1 MRRVVA
7 EFIGTAA
14 ITLAVI
20 GSAIMATIW
29 TKDGAIWLLVNAIST
44 VSVLFISIVLFA
56 KISGAHFNPVVSLVE
71 FLAKRLGIKDL
82 LSYIAAQFLGAML
95 GAILAHVL
103 FDRQILTVS
112 EIERSGMN
120 IFASEI
126 VASFGLVLI
135 AIASWRKFKVTL
147 RASLISL
154 WIVGAYFFTAST
166 SFANPAVSF
175 GRMFTDSL
183 AGISPGSLALFAP
196 AQVIGGLLALALASY
211 FAKESRES

>member
-56 KISGAHFNPVVSLVE
+56 KMSGAHFNPVVSLVE
-71 FLAKRLGIKDL
+71 FLAKRLGIKEL
-82 LSYIAAQFLGAML
+82 LSYMAAQFLGAML

-112 EIERSGMN
+112 EIERTGMN

-183 AGISPGSLALFAP
+183 AGISPTSLALFVP

>member
-175 GRMFTDSL
+175 GRLFTDSL
-183 AGISPGSLALFAP
+183 AGISPTSLALFVP

>member
-183 AGISPGSLALFAP
+183 AGISPTSLALFVP

>member
-44 VSVLFISIVLFA
+44 VSALFISIVLFA
-56 KISGAHFNPVVSLVE
+56 KMSGAHFNPVVSLVE
-71 FLAKRLGIKDL
+71 FLAKRLGIKEL
-82 LSYIAAQFLGAML
+82 LSYMAAQFLGAML

-112 EIERSGMN
+112 EIERTGMN

-183 AGISPGSLALFAP
+183 AGISPTSLALFVP

>member
-14 ITLAVI
+14 ITMAVI
-20 GSAIMATIW
+20 GSATMATIW

-44 VSVLFISIVLFA
+44 VSVLFVSIVLFA
-56 KISGAHFNPVVSLVE
+56 KISGAHFNPVVSLAE
-71 FLAKRLGIKDL
+71 FFAKRLGNRDL
-82 LSYIAAQFLGAML
+82 LSYISAQLLGAL
-95 GAILAHVL
+95 VGAILAHVL

-135 AIASWRKFKVTL
+135 AIAGWRKFKVTL

-183 AGISPGSLALFAP
+183 AGISPSSLALFVP
-196 AQVIGGLLALALASY
+196 AQVIGGLLALALANY
-211 FAKESRES
+211 LARDFHES